1 METLKEISSSY
12 SLKEIFKLIFDD
24 FSAPEKKKSDYYE
37 EKIKNLMDDH
47 YNEVNGQIPVITED
61 RLVSSLTKRG
71 CSKSTLIDKIL
82 KLDARFKNEPY
93 RNMLN
98 EVLPVAG
105 KELMSVDDVPQIL
118 DAINNGLNE
127 LNNGNAETNNQN
139 AVPTAEE

>member
-1 METLKEISSSY
+1 
-12 SLKEIFKLIFDD
+12 
-24 FSAPEKKKSDYYE
+24 
-37 EKIKNLMDDH
+37 MDDH